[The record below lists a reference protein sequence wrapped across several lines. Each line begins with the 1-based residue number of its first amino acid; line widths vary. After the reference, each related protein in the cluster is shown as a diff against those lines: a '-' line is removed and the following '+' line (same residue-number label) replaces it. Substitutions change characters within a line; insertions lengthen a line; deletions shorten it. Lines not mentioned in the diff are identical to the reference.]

1 MKKTKKKKTKKE
13 IIKRRELILNILSYY
28 ALVSIVLFL
37 MVCSVLEVK
46 GKLAENVSLFET
58 LIYIQAILVIAVV
71 FHLSIKWG
79 ATKGG
84 YFAPNCI
91 TYGLSTNITVKKG
104 KVKESNI
111 IINNFDELL
120 KYFDSS
126 KYNKQNI
133 EFKNYNIE
141 LYYKDVYSCINS
153 YLIIKADK
161 DLMRNLKMI
170 KAKYSSTIL
179 ECTKKSNPMSYNL
192 MIIIY
197 LNDNKRYSE
206 YKDFMTNLEIIEFDG
221 LDEIIIP
228 AIVNNSKFQCLDYI
242 SGPMAMNY
250 DLCIRELDKFLK

>member
-13 IIKRRELILNILSYY
+13 IIKRREFILNFISYFGLFSIVAVLLIGAVLEGKGYELNSGLIL
-28 ALVSIVLFL
+28 
-37 MVCSVLEVK
+37 
-46 GKLAENVSLFET
+46 T
-58 LIYIQAILVIAVV
+58 LILIYGV
-71 FHLSIKWG
+71 FIIWLMYYLSIKWE

-91 TYGLSTNITVKKG
+91 TYGLSTDITVKKG
-104 KVKESNI
+104 KVRELNVI
-111 IINNFDELL
+111 IKSFDELL

-126 KYNKQNI
+126 KYSKQNI

-206 YKDFMTNLEIIEFDG
+206 YKDFMTNLEMIEFDG

-242 SGPMAMNY
+242 SGPMSMNY

>member
-13 IIKRRELILNILSYY
+13 IIKRREFILNFISYFG
-28 ALVSIVLFL
+28 LFSIVAVLL
-37 MVCSVLEVK
+37 ISAILEDKDYELNAGLISVL
-46 GKLAENVSLFET
+46 T
-58 LIYIQAILVIAVV
+58 LIYGAFIIWLMYY
-71 FHLSIKWG
+71 LSIKWG

-91 TYGLSTNITVKKG
+91 TYGLSTDITVKKG
-104 KVKESNI
+104 KVKESNV

-161 DLMRNLKMI
+161 DLMKNLKMI

-206 YKDFMTNLEIIEFDG
+206 YKDFMTNFEIIEFDG

>member
-1 MKKTKKKKTKKE
+1 MKKTKKKKTKQE
-13 IIKRRELILNILSYY
+13 IIKRREFILNFISYFGLFSVVAVLLISAILEDKDYE
-28 ALVSIVLFL
+28 LNTGLI
-37 MVCSVLEVK
+37 SVL
-46 GKLAENVSLFET
+46 T
-58 LIYIQAILVIAVV
+58 LIYGAFIIWLMYY
-71 FHLSIKWG
+71 LSIKWG

-104 KVKESNI
+104 KVKESNV
-111 IINNFDELL
+111 IINSFDELL

-141 LYYKDVYSCINS
+141 LYYKDVYRCINS

-206 YKDFMTNLEIIEFDG
+206 YKDFMTNLEMIEFDG

>member
-13 IIKRRELILNILSYY
+13 IIKRREFILNFISYFG
-28 ALVSIVLFL
+28 LFSIVAVLL
-37 MVCSVLEVK
+37 ISAILEDKDYELNTGLISVL
-46 GKLAENVSLFET
+46 T
-58 LIYIQAILVIAVV
+58 LIYGAFIIWLMYY
-71 FHLSIKWG
+71 LSIKWG

-91 TYGLSTNITVKKG
+91 TYGLSTDITVKKG

-161 DLMRNLKMI
+161 DLMKNLKMI
-170 KAKYSSTIL
+170 KKL
-179 ECTKKSNPMSYNL
+179 
-192 MIIIY
+192 
-197 LNDNKRYSE
+197 
-206 YKDFMTNLEIIEFDG
+206 F
-221 LDEIIIP
+221 
-228 AIVNNSKFQCLDYI
+228 
-242 SGPMAMNY
+242 
-250 DLCIRELDKFLK
+250 

>member
-13 IIKRRELILNILSYY
+13 IIKRREFILNFISYFG
-28 ALVSIVLFL
+28 LFSIVAVLL
-37 MVCSVLEVK
+37 ISAVLEDKDYELNAGLISVL
-46 GKLAENVSLFET
+46 T
-58 LIYIQAILVIAVV
+58 LIYGAFIIWLMYY
-71 FHLSIKWG
+71 LSIKWG

-206 YKDFMTNLEIIEFDG
+206 YKDFMTNLEMIEFDG

-242 SGPMAMNY
+242 SGPMSMNY

>member
-13 IIKRRELILNILSYY
+13 IIKRREFILNFISYFG
-28 ALVSIVLFL
+28 LFSIVAVLL
-37 MVCSVLEVK
+37 ISAILEDKDYELNAGLISVL
-46 GKLAENVSLFET
+46 T
-58 LIYIQAILVIAVV
+58 LIYGAFIIWLMYY
-71 FHLSIKWG
+71 LSIKWG

-91 TYGLSTNITVKKG
+91 TYGLSTDITVKKG
-104 KVKESNI
+104 KVKESNV

-161 DLMRNLKMI
+161 DLMKNLKMI

-242 SGPMAMNY
+242 SGPMSMNY

>member
-1 MKKTKKKKTKKE
+1 MKKTKKKKTKQE
-13 IIKRRELILNILSYY
+13 IIKRREFILNFISYFGLFSVVAVLLISAILEDKDYELN
-28 ALVSIVLFL
+28 AGLI
-37 MVCSVLEVK
+37 SVL
-46 GKLAENVSLFET
+46 T
-58 LIYIQAILVIAVV
+58 LIYGAFIISLMYY
-71 FHLSIKWG
+71 LSIKWG

-91 TYGLSTNITVKKG
+91 TYGLSTDITVKKG

-111 IINNFDELL
+111 IINSFDELL

-141 LYYKDVYSCINS
+141 LYYKDVYRCINS

-206 YKDFMTNLEIIEFDG
+206 YKDFMTNLEMIEFDG

>member
-13 IIKRRELILNILSYY
+13 IIKRREFILSFISYFG
-28 ALVSIVLFL
+28 LFSIVAVLL
-37 MVCSVLEVK
+37 ISAILEDKDYELNAGLISVL
-46 GKLAENVSLFET
+46 T
-58 LIYIQAILVIAVV
+58 LIYGAFIIWLMYY
-71 FHLSIKWG
+71 LSIKWG

-161 DLMRNLKMI
+161 DLMKNLKMI

>member
-13 IIKRRELILNILSYY
+13 IIKRREFILNFISYFG
-28 ALVSIVLFL
+28 LFSIVAVLL
-37 MVCSVLEVK
+37 ISAILEDKDYELNAGLISVL
-46 GKLAENVSLFET
+46 T
-58 LIYIQAILVIAVV
+58 LIYGAFIISLMYY
-71 FHLSIKWG
+71 LSIKWG

-91 TYGLSTNITVKKG
+91 TYGLSTDITVKKG
-104 KVKESNI
+104 KVKESNV

-197 LNDNKRYSE
+197 LNDNKRCSE

>member
-1 MKKTKKKKTKKE
+1 MKKTKKKKTKQE
-13 IIKRRELILNILSYY
+13 IIKRREFILNFISYFG
-28 ALVSIVLFL
+28 LFSIVAVLL
-37 MVCSVLEVK
+37 ISAILEDKDYELNAGLISVL
-46 GKLAENVSLFET
+46 T
-58 LIYIQAILVIAVV
+58 LIYGAFIIWLMYY
-71 FHLSIKWG
+71 LSIKWG

-91 TYGLSTNITVKKG
+91 TYGPSTDITVKKG
-104 KVKESNI
+104 KVKESNV

-206 YKDFMTNLEIIEFDG
+206 YKDFMTNLEMIEFDG

-242 SGPMAMNY
+242 SGPMSMNY

>member
-13 IIKRRELILNILSYY
+13 IIKRREFILNFISYFG
-28 ALVSIVLFL
+28 LFSIVAVLL
-37 MVCSVLEVK
+37 ISAILEDKDYELNAGLISVL
-46 GKLAENVSLFET
+46 T
-58 LIYIQAILVIAVV
+58 LIYGAFIISLMYY
-71 FHLSIKWG
+71 LSIKWG

-91 TYGLSTNITVKKG
+91 TYGLSTDITVKKG

-206 YKDFMTNLEIIEFDG
+206 YKDFMTNLEMIEFDG

>member
-13 IIKRRELILNILSYY
+13 IIKRREFILNFISYFG
-28 ALVSIVLFL
+28 LFSIVAVLL
-37 MVCSVLEVK
+37 ISAILEDKDYELNAGLISVL
-46 GKLAENVSLFET
+46 T
-58 LIYIQAILVIAVV
+58 LIYGAFIIWLMYY
-71 FHLSIKWG
+71 LSIKWG

-91 TYGLSTNITVKKG
+91 TYGLSTDITVKKG
-104 KVKESNI
+104 KVKESNV

-161 DLMRNLKMI
+161 DLMKNLKMI

-206 YKDFMTNLEIIEFDG
+206 YKDFMTNLEMIEFDG

-242 SGPMAMNY
+242 SGPMSMNY

>member
-13 IIKRRELILNILSYY
+13 IIKRREFILNFISYFG
-28 ALVSIVLFL
+28 LFSIVAVLL
-37 MVCSVLEVK
+37 ISAILEDKDYELNAGLISVL
-46 GKLAENVSLFET
+46 T
-58 LIYIQAILVIAVV
+58 LIYGAFIIWLMYY
-71 FHLSIKWG
+71 LSIKWG

-161 DLMRNLKMI
+161 DLMKNLKMI

-242 SGPMAMNY
+242 SGPMSMNY

>member
-13 IIKRRELILNILSYY
+13 IIKRREFILNFISYFG
-28 ALVSIVLFL
+28 LFSIVAVLL
-37 MVCSVLEVK
+37 ISAILEDKDYELNAGLISVL
-46 GKLAENVSLFET
+46 T
-58 LIYIQAILVIAVV
+58 LIYGAFIIWLMYY
-71 FHLSIKWG
+71 LSIKWG

-91 TYGLSTNITVKKG
+91 TYGLSTDITVKKG
-104 KVKESNI
+104 KVKESNV

-197 LNDNKRYSE
+197 LNDNKRCSE

>member
-1 MKKTKKKKTKKE
+1 MKKTKKKKTKQE
-13 IIKRRELILNILSYY
+13 IIKRREFILNFISYFG
-28 ALVSIVLFL
+28 LFSIVAVLL
-37 MVCSVLEVK
+37 ISAILEDKDYELNAGLISVL
-46 GKLAENVSLFET
+46 T
-58 LIYIQAILVIAVV
+58 LIYGAFIIWLMYY
-71 FHLSIKWG
+71 LSIKWG

-206 YKDFMTNLEIIEFDG
+206 YKDFMTNLEMIEFDG

-242 SGPMAMNY
+242 SGPMSMNY

>member
-13 IIKRRELILNILSYY
+13 IIKRREFILSFISYFG
-28 ALVSIVLFL
+28 LFSIVAVLL
-37 MVCSVLEVK
+37 ISAILEDKDYELNAGLISVL
-46 GKLAENVSLFET
+46 T
-58 LIYIQAILVIAVV
+58 LIYGAFIIWLMYY
-71 FHLSIKWG
+71 LSIKWG

-161 DLMRNLKMI
+161 ALMKNLKMI
-170 KAKYSSTIL
+170 KTKYSSTIL

-206 YKDFMTNLEIIEFDG
+206 YKDFITNLEIIEFDG

-242 SGPMAMNY
+242 SGPMSMNY

>member
-13 IIKRRELILNILSYY
+13 IIKRREFILNFISYFG
-28 ALVSIVLFL
+28 LFSIVAVLL
-37 MVCSVLEVK
+37 ISAILEDKDYELNAGLISVL
-46 GKLAENVSLFET
+46 T
-58 LIYIQAILVIAVV
+58 LIYGAFIIWLMYY
-71 FHLSIKWG
+71 LSIKWG

-161 DLMRNLKMI
+161 DLMKNLKMI

>member
-13 IIKRRELILNILSYY
+13 IIKRREFILNFISYFG
-28 ALVSIVLFL
+28 LFSIVAVLL
-37 MVCSVLEVK
+37 ISAILEDKDYELNAGLISVL
-46 GKLAENVSLFET
+46 T
-58 LIYIQAILVIAVV
+58 LIYGAFIIWLMYY
-71 FHLSIKWG
+71 LSIKWG

-91 TYGLSTNITVKKG
+91 TYGLSTDITVKKG
-104 KVKESNI
+104 KVKESNV

-161 DLMRNLKMI
+161 DLMKNLKMI

-206 YKDFMTNLEIIEFDG
+206 YKDFMTNLEMIEFDG

>member
-13 IIKRRELILNILSYY
+13 IIKRREFILNFISYFG
-28 ALVSIVLFL
+28 LFSIVAVLL
-37 MVCSVLEVK
+37 ISAILEDKDYELNAGLISVL
-46 GKLAENVSLFET
+46 T
-58 LIYIQAILVIAVV
+58 LIYGAFIIWLMYY
-71 FHLSIKWG
+71 LSIKWG

-91 TYGLSTNITVKKG
+91 TYGLSTDITVKKG
-104 KVKESNI
+104 KVKESNV

>member
-13 IIKRRELILNILSYY
+13 IIKRREFILNFISYFG
-28 ALVSIVLFL
+28 LFSIVAVLL
-37 MVCSVLEVK
+37 ISAILEDKDYELNVGLISVL
-46 GKLAENVSLFET
+46 T
-58 LIYIQAILVIAVV
+58 LIYGAFIIWLMYY
-71 FHLSIKWG
+71 LSIKWG

-141 LYYKDVYSCINS
+141 LYYKDVYRCINS

-161 DLMRNLKMI
+161 DLMRNMKMI

-206 YKDFMTNLEIIEFDG
+206 YKDFMTNLEMIEFDG

>member
-13 IIKRRELILNILSYY
+13 IIKRREFILSFISYFG
-28 ALVSIVLFL
+28 LFSIVAVLL
-37 MVCSVLEVK
+37 ISAILEDKDYELNAGLISVL
-46 GKLAENVSLFET
+46 T
-58 LIYIQAILVIAVV
+58 LIYGAFIIWLMYY
-71 FHLSIKWG
+71 LSIKWG

-104 KVKESNI
+104 KVKESNV

-197 LNDNKRYSE
+197 LNDNKRCSE

>member
-13 IIKRRELILNILSYY
+13 IIKRREFILNFISYFG
-28 ALVSIVLFL
+28 LFSIVAVLL
-37 MVCSVLEVK
+37 ISAILEDKDYELNAGLISVL
-46 GKLAENVSLFET
+46 T
-58 LIYIQAILVIAVV
+58 LIYGAFIIWLMYY
-71 FHLSIKWG
+71 LSIKWG

-91 TYGLSTNITVKKG
+91 TYGLSTDITVKKG
-104 KVKESNI
+104 KVKESNV
-111 IINNFDELL
+111 IINSFDELL

-206 YKDFMTNLEIIEFDG
+206 YKDFMTNLEMIEFDG

-242 SGPMAMNY
+242 SGPMSMNY
-250 DLCIRELDKFLK
+250 DLCIRELDKFLR

>member
-13 IIKRRELILNILSYY
+13 IIKRREFILNFISYFG
-28 ALVSIVLFL
+28 LFSIVAVLL
-37 MVCSVLEVK
+37 ISAILEDKDYELNAGLISVL
-46 GKLAENVSLFET
+46 T
-58 LIYIQAILVIAVV
+58 LIYGAFIIWLMYY
-71 FHLSIKWG
+71 LSIKWG

-104 KVKESNI
+104 KVKESNV

-206 YKDFMTNLEIIEFDG
+206 YKDFMTNLEMIEFDG

-242 SGPMAMNY
+242 SGPMSMNY

>member
-13 IIKRRELILNILSYY
+13 IIKRREFILNFISYFG
-28 ALVSIVLFL
+28 LFSIVAVLL
-37 MVCSVLEVK
+37 ISAILEDKDYELNAGLISVL
-46 GKLAENVSLFET
+46 T
-58 LIYIQAILVIAVV
+58 LIYGAFIIWLMYY
-71 FHLSIKWG
+71 LSIKWG

-91 TYGLSTNITVKKG
+91 TYGLSTDITVKKG
-104 KVKESNI
+104 KVKESNV

-161 DLMRNLKMI
+161 DLMKNLKMI
-170 KAKYSSTIL
+170 KAKYSITIL

-206 YKDFMTNLEIIEFDG
+206 YKDFMTNFEIIEFDG

>member
-13 IIKRRELILNILSYY
+13 IIKRREFILNFISYFG
-28 ALVSIVLFL
+28 LFSIVAVLL
-37 MVCSVLEVK
+37 ISAILEDKDYELNAGLISVL
-46 GKLAENVSLFET
+46 T
-58 LIYIQAILVIAVV
+58 LIYGAFIIWLMYY
-71 FHLSIKWG
+71 LSIKWG

-161 DLMRNLKMI
+161 DLMKNLKMI

-206 YKDFMTNLEIIEFDG
+206 YKDFMTNLEMIEFDG

-242 SGPMAMNY
+242 SGPMSMNY

>member
-1 MKKTKKKKTKKE
+1 MKKTKKKKTKQE
-13 IIKRRELILNILSYY
+13 IIKRREFILNFISYFGLFSVVAVLLISAILEDKDYELN
-28 ALVSIVLFL
+28 AGLI
-37 MVCSVLEVK
+37 SVL
-46 GKLAENVSLFET
+46 T
-58 LIYIQAILVIAVV
+58 LIYGAFIIWLMYY
-71 FHLSIKWG
+71 LSIKWG

-91 TYGLSTNITVKKG
+91 TYGLSTDITVKKG
-104 KVKESNI
+104 KVKESNV
-111 IINNFDELL
+111 IINSFDELL

-206 YKDFMTNLEIIEFDG
+206 YKDFMTNLEMIEFDG

-242 SGPMAMNY
+242 SGPMSMNY

>member
-13 IIKRRELILNILSYY
+13 IIKRREFILNFISYFG
-28 ALVSIVLFL
+28 LFSIVAVLL
-37 MVCSVLEVK
+37 ISAILEDKDYELNAGLISVL
-46 GKLAENVSLFET
+46 T
-58 LIYIQAILVIAVV
+58 LIYGAFIIWLMYY
-71 FHLSIKWG
+71 LSIKWG

-206 YKDFMTNLEIIEFDG
+206 YKDFMTNLEMIEFDG

-242 SGPMAMNY
+242 SGPMSMNY